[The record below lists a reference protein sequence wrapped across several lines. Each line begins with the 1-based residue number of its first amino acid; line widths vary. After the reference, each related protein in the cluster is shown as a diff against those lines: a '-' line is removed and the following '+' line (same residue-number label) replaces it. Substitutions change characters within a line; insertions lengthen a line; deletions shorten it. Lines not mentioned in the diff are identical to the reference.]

1 MSVFSF
7 PCNSDSRNIWQPG
20 AAPRPL
26 GLSACRFLLASAA
39 RSGFWRQSPSCP
51 SFSPSGNSRRVAVDG
66 DSMVKIAQIAG
77 LGNYLLMFG
86 RRALCPQTSL
96 SIAGFPGI
104 PGLRVVEVQRH
115 KRFLRREE
123 MPR

>member
-1 MSVFSF
+1 MPLPAGVGGTK
-7 PCNSDSRNIWQPG
+7 RVL
-20 AAPRPL
+20 AAIPFMPVVSHRPVTHVE
-26 GLSACRFLLASAA
+26 
-39 RSGFWRQSPSCP
+39 SPY
-51 SFSPSGNSRRVAVDG
+51 G
-66 DSMVKIAQIAG
+66 DSMVKIAPIAG

-104 PGLRVVEVQRH
+104 PELRVVEVQRH